1 MPFKNKPIYC
11 RLEVDKIVN
20 HKDGTRTVRLVNDK
34 MGMEMRFDTED
45 ETITKFTQ
53 AGVQF
58 KWGRIPWSKQT
69 RRNWQSWPRE
79 YDA

>member
-1 MPFKNKPIYC
+1 MLFKNKPLYC
-11 RLEVDKIVN
+11 RLKVDKIVK
-20 HKDGTRTVRLVNDK
+20 HKDGSRTVRLVNDE

-58 KWGRIPWSKQT
+58 KWGRIPWSK
-69 RRNWQSWPRE
+69 RK
-79 YDA
+79 D